1 MRCCVLLVL
10 LAAGC
15 GGGGPARPAAVPAKG
30 VVTFK
35 GQPVALGRVYFDVDQ
50 QKHPGGQSGV
60 ADIKDGKYD
69 TAAAGGKP
77 PSAGAVRVRVEG
89 LTPPGADGLHGLLFR
104 QYEFAADLAAG
115 PNAKDIDVPAAQGEK
130 MPKNA
135 GPPP

>member
-1 MRCCVLLVL
+1 MRGIILAVAVTA
-10 LAAGC
+10 AAGC
-15 GGGGPARPAAVPAKG
+15 GGGGADGNARVSG
-30 VVTFK
+30 TVTFK